1 MLVHDPRRPN
11 RLQRTLGRPLLSA
24 AARID
29 STARRPSFETA
40 AIARWIFQPA
50 PSMVVALIYSAL
62 PALSA
67 AQDVSIGAPSSE
79 AGRQTE
85 PRRFANQATAHP
97 NPFSSNP
104 RTSPRQK
111 GNTSERCVGVV
122 AQLGSD
128 ET

>member
-1 MLVHDPRRPN
+1 MLVYDPRRPN
-11 RLQRTLGRPLLSA
+11 RLQRTLGRPLLSG

-29 STARRPSFETA
+29 STAAASFETA
-40 AIARWIFQPA
+40 AIALDFPA
-50 PSMVVALIYSAL
+50 SV
-62 PALSA
+62 
-67 AQDVSIGAPSSE
+67 QHGGGADL
-79 AGRQTE
+79 
-85 PRRFANQATAHP
+85 TAHCPPFRRRRTQALGLLRQRPVAKPNLVDSPIRRRRPP

-122 AQLGSD
+122 EQLGSD